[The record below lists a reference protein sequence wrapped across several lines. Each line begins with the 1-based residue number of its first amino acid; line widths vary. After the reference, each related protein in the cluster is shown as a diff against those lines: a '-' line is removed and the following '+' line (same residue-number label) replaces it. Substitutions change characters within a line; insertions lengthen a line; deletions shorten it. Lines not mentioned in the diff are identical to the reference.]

1 MKKNIIAFAAL
12 CLALSSCEEF
22 QPVFTFKYPEPA
34 NTTVVTDDP
43 DIIAGFDE
51 DALDYFGVEKFT
63 TIKALKALYKTAGKP
78 VLIEDPIVIRGEV
91 VSSDESGNV
100 YRELYLQDKTGGIDF
115 KIGRSSSYDDYK
127 PGQIL
132 YIDCSDLYVGEYG
145 YKDKDYAGHGQI
157 QLGLKRNTIEDD
169 SGNELNADD
178 YEISYVDLECVLRKH
193 VMKGPVLDETRI
205 QPKRDLKA
213 SDILSYGYDEVV
225 GKKLKPQ
232 PFQTSLQNDLVGI
245 LVEIS
250 GLKYS
255 KEVFALIYPNPNLK
269 HTKEE
274 ALNRVFISKPDE
286 KDVVAG
292 VDYTY
297 GIKWWALTKNRF
309 ARMVLDGNGDETVA
323 TQWDALEVGS
333 GNTHYGAIS
342 TTYTDFE
349 FFGEK
354 ILYKD
359 MILTYPSAQ
368 SVSQY
373 FKYGDSPVAI
383 RTSGYA
389 RFADVEM
396 PAEVRSGAKSIDVV
410 GILSRYE
417 GSPQITM
424 LDAWFTDDPSHKS
437 ILDPKYAK
445 N

>member
-1 MKKNIIAFAAL
+1 M
-12 CLALSSCEEF
+12 
-22 QPVFTFKYPEPA
+22 
-34 NTTVVTDDP
+34 
-43 DIIAGFDE
+43 
-51 DALDYFGVEKFT
+51 
-63 TIKALKALYKTAGKP
+63 
-78 VLIEDPIVIRGEV
+78 
-91 VSSDESGNV
+91 
-100 YRELYLQDKTGGIDF
+100 
-115 KIGRSSSYDDYK
+115 
-127 PGQIL
+127 
-132 YIDCSDLYVGEYG
+132 
-145 YKDKDYAGHGQI
+145 
-157 QLGLKRNTIEDD
+157 
-169 SGNELNADD
+169 
-178 YEISYVDLECVLRKH
+178 
-193 VMKGPVLDETRI
+193 
-205 QPKRDLKA
+205 
-213 SDILSYGYDEVV
+213 
-225 GKKLKPQ
+225 
-232 PFQTSLQNDLVGI
+232 
-245 LVEIS
+245 
-250 GLKYS
+250 
-255 KEVFALIYPNPNLK
+255 
-269 HTKEE
+269 
-274 ALNRVFISKPDE
+274 
-286 KDVVAG
+286 
-292 VDYTY
+292 DYTY

-424 LDAWFTDDPSHKS
+424 LDAWFSDDPSHKS